1 MELNVWRNF
10 GGFTLIYEEK
20 YNGGIGVERF
30 LKFYSCIHVCLLRR
44 GTISVFYVRG
54 WGTYLR

>member
-10 GGFTLIYEEK
+10 EGFTLFYEEK

-30 LKFYSCIHVCLLRR
+30 LRFYSWIHVALLRR

-54 WGTYLR
+54 WGI

>member
-10 GGFTLIYEEK
+10 GGFTLNYEEK

-30 LKFYSCIHVCLLRR
+30 LRFYSGIHVAPLRR

-54 WGTYLR
+54 WGI